1 VELMMQTSLTMPNV
15 AFGAVPL
22 TATHVHALVDKIRE
36 GDDTE
41 CRLMGMSPLEALE
54 TGRHSDGECYAVLH
68 DDVPIGAIGWTQEGA
83 VWSLWTE
90 LTALQ
95 SRLILRV
102 TPQWFKRF
110 SEAAEEAG
118 LAALCNYVW
127 DRNLPAIKWLKASG
141 AVDFRED
148 LSEVKDGKRLVPF
161 VVRPSMEIR

>member
-1 VELMMQTSLTMPNV
+1 VELMMSN
-15 AFGAVPL
+15 ADFGAVPL
-22 TATHVHALVDKIRE
+22 TPNHINQLFWRLRE
-36 GDDTE
+36 GDQVE
-41 CRLMGMSPLEALE
+41 CHLMGMSPREALE
-54 TGRHSDGECYAVLH
+54 KGMDDEGEAYAVLH
-68 DDVPIGAIGWTQEGA
+68 EGEPIGAIGWTQEGA

-102 TPQWFKRF
+102 TPQWFRRF

-118 LAALCNYVW
+118 LSALCNYVW
-127 DRNLPAIKWLKASG
+127 DRNLPAIKWLKASR